1 MADDIQRI
9 ENKLDTVNDDVR
21 ALTAAIH
28 EQSVSIVRLC
38 EQMKSSTE
46 AVGRAH
52 SRIDGVNDKV
62 ESLRDLPTKMG
73 YLEKQVEHHATEIET
88 LHASVVTNSDRVG
101 QREAVAATMQKFSPW
116 LAIGAVVS
124 ALALLG
130 AASRLMGN

>member
-52 SRIDGVNDKV
+52 SRIDVVNDKV
-62 ESLRDLPTKMG
+62 EQLRDLPTRMD
-73 YLEKQVEHHATEIET
+73 YLEKQCEHNSVEIDGLQLT
-88 LHASVVTNSDRVG
+88 
-101 QREAVAATMQKFSPW
+101 AA
-116 LAIGAVVS
+116 
-124 ALALLG
+124 
-130 AASRLMGN
+130 GN